1 MSIRGWVYVI
11 TNKAMPNLVKI
22 GYSTKDP
29 ALRARELAG
38 TGTPH
43 PFRVVFDVLVE
54 EPRHVEQAAH
64 ALLTGRREGKEWFRC
79 SEADAIAAVR
89 ACAKSAIVEKN
100 NSHEPELEPSNIE
113 RSEYVT
119 LSRCSY
125 YDCTNPATSS
135 YKGVG
140 YCNEH
145 SQVMRKQR
153 FAFARKV
160 RDG

>member
-1 MSIRGWVYVI
+1 MPIRGWVYVI

-43 PFRVVFDVLVE
+43 PFQVVFDVLVE
-54 EPRHVEQAAH
+54 NPRNVEQSAH
-64 ALLTGRREGKEWFRC
+64 ALLVGRREGKEWFRC

-89 ACAKSAIVEKN
+89 ACAKSAIVERN
-100 NSHEPELEPSNIE
+100 NSHEPKSNNVEMSENVTPSH
-113 RSEYVT
+113 
-119 LSRCSY
+119 CGY
-125 YDCTNPATSS
+125 YACTNSATSS
-135 YKGVG
+135 YRGVG

-145 SQVMRKQR
+145 SKVMRRQR
-153 FAFARKV
+153 FAFARQV